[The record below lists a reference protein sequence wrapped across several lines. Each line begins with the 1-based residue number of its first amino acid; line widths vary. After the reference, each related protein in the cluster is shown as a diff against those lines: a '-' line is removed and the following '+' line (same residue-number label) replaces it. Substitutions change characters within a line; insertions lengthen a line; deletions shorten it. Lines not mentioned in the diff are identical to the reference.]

1 MVSGTKSGLL
11 LSVAVVLTGL
21 VTWSALSSADVGD
34 SAGLRIEPPKAI
46 HAHTL
51 VNQDGQSVQF
61 PSSGRWQLAF
71 FGFTS
76 CPDICP
82 LTLQKAATVLK
93 RLGPK
98 ASGLEMV
105 FLSIDSDRDQPDVVK
120 KFVSVHDPR
129 IQGLTGATGAVQA
142 VANEFGV
149 IARRYQGK
157 KALDYRIEHSSFMY
171 LLDPQGRIVT
181 LYPAGVSP
189 EQIVADLEQ
198 KLPDQAT
205 GKN

>member
-1 MVSGTKSGLL
+1 VSRTKSGLS
-11 LSVAVVLTGL
+11 LSVAVVLVGL
-21 VTWSALSSADVGD
+21 MTWSAASSADV
-34 SAGLRIEPPKAI
+34 SEIAGMRIEPPKAI
-46 HAHTL
+46 HVRTL

-61 PSSGRWQLAF
+61 PASGRWQLAF

-82 LTLQKAATVLK
+82 LTVQKSAQVLK
-93 RLGPK
+93 YLGPR
-98 ASGLEMV
+98 ASAVEMV
-105 FLSIDSDRDQPDVVK
+105 FLSIDSDRDQPEQVK
-120 KFVSVHDPR
+120 KFIAPHDPR
-129 IQGLTGATGAVQA
+129 IQGLTGKAGAVQT

-157 KALDYRIEHSSFMY
+157 KALDYRIEHSSFLY

-189 EQIVADLEQ
+189 GRIAADLEQ
-198 KLPDQAT
+198 NLQGVRT